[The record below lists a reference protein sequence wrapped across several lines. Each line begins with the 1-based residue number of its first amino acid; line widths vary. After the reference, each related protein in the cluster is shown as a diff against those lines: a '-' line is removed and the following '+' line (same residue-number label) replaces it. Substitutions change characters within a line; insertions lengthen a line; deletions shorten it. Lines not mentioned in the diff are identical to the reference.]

1 MMDWRI
7 WTRAHVRGIDTG
19 AGIAVSA
26 GSLAL
31 LAHFLLG
38 PRNLDL
44 AYMESIVPSL
54 LAAAQVTFFATGI
67 SFVVGLL
74 IGFLVG
80 WAKTVRPVAP
90 VAGDRPFGVI
100 VLVVVFLLLAIG
112 SAIGAVQS
120 LAAAYD
126 LRADLW
132 FRDRLPLLWA
142 VGLANAAVAGLT
154 AIAPIGVWRL
164 RRWGWFLAVVAVL
177 ANLVTQVAALLASGI
192 SALGLASV
200 AIIPSVLLLYIF
212 IAAQAF
218 GIHAPLLTRGANRVV
233 RRLAEGYVELMRGTP
248 LFVQIVFMWS
258 IFLFKAPVQSAG
270 LSAGLLAGIVAMT
283 LNTGAY
289 QGEIFRGG
297 LQTVHTGQVE
307 AARAI
312 GLTRWQTMGYIVLP
326 QALRLIIPPLT
337 NEFVALLKASSLMFF
352 VGVAE
357 LTFVSKQLS
366 SREVRIFEVFAVVTG
381 IYLLMTVP
389 LSKVVEWVE
398 RRYRIPGLG
407 IQAGRDERVPV
418 PAKT

>member
-1 MMDWRI
+1 MTDWRI
-7 WTRAHVRGIDTG
+7 WTRAHVRGIDTA

-100 VLVVVFLLLAIG
+100 VLVVVFVLLAIG
-112 SAIGAVQS
+112 SA
-120 LAAAYD
+120 
-126 LRADLW
+126 
-132 FRDRLPLLWA
+132 
-142 VGLANAAVAGLT
+142 
-154 AIAPIGVWRL
+154 
-164 RRWGWFLAVVAVL
+164 
-177 ANLVTQVAALLASGI
+177 I

-270 LSAGLLAGIVAMT
+270 LSAG
-283 LNTGAY
+283 
-289 QGEIFRGG
+289 
-297 LQTVHTGQVE
+297 
-307 AARAI
+307 
-312 GLTRWQTMGYIVLP
+312 
-326 QALRLIIPPLT
+326 
-337 NEFVALLKASSLMFF
+337 
-352 VGVAE
+352 
-357 LTFVSKQLS
+357 
-366 SREVRIFEVFAVVTG
+366 
-381 IYLLMTVP
+381 
-389 LSKVVEWVE
+389 
-398 RRYRIPGLG
+398 
-407 IQAGRDERVPV
+407 
-418 PAKT
+418 